1 MRPVM
6 DRPGAG
12 RLAPTASWTEIAR
25 DLPAAPGALEPL
37 TPAEQAVAHCL
48 RQGLSNR
55 EIAARLGKSIYTV
68 KNQVHAILDKSGV
81 RSRMRYVTAVPA

>member
-1 MRPVM
+1 MVEVL
-6 DRPGAG
+6 DRPAAG

-25 DLPAAPGALEPL
+25 GLPAIVGGTEPL

-55 EIAARLGKSIYTV
+55 EIAARLGKSVYTV
-68 KNQVHAILDKSGV
+68 KNQVHAILNKSGA
-81 RSRMRYVTAVPA
+81 RSRMRYVTAGPA

>member
-1 MRPVM
+1 MLQVLDRPVA
-6 DRPGAG
+6 D

-25 DLPAAPGALEPL
+25 ALPAVPGGIEPL

-68 KNQVHAILDKSGV
+68 KNQVHAILNKSGA
-81 RSRMRYVTAVPA
+81 RSRMRYVTAAPA

>member
-1 MRPVM
+1 MLEVL
-6 DRPGAG
+6 DRSVAR

-25 DLPAAPGALEPL
+25 DLPAASGGIEPL

-68 KNQVHAILDKSGV
+68 KNQVHAILNKSGA
-81 RSRMRYVTAVPA
+81 RSRMRYVTAGPA

>member
-1 MRPVM
+1 MLQVLDRPV
-6 DRPGAG
+6 A

-25 DLPAAPGALEPL
+25 DLPAIPGGAESL

-55 EIAARLGKSIYTV
+55 EIAARLGKSVYTV
-68 KNQVHAILDKSGV
+68 KNQVHAILNKSG
-81 RSRMRYVTAVPA
+81 

>member
-1 MRPVM
+1 MLQVM
-6 DRPGAG
+6 DRPVAG
-12 RLAPTASWTEIAR
+12 RLAPTASWSELVR
-25 DLPAAPGALEPL
+25 DLPTIPGGSEPL

-68 KNQVHAILDKSGV
+68 KNQVHAILNKSGA
-81 RSRMRYVTAVPA
+81 RSRMRYVTAGPA

>member
-1 MRPVM
+1 MLQVLDRPV
-6 DRPGAG
+6 AG
-12 RLAPTASWTEIAR
+12 RLTPTASWTEIAR
-25 DLPAAPGALEPL
+25 ALPAVPGGIEPL

-68 KNQVHAILDKSGV
+68 KNQVHAILNKSGA
-81 RSRMRYVTAVPA
+81 RSRMRYVTAAPA